1 MTFKESVQVQG
12 DRQILSVSPWTHRV
26 TLSTVDIHDF
36 SQIDRFDEDTN
47 NLHPIMCSMWP
58 MSSNVTIWW
67 HHLKTWPWREDT
79 LSFSQLKNT
88 LWIHCISIC
97 HHLLWCIKEYIL
109 LSLLEMVVCII
120 DHLVSCHILVTTK
133 TEMLH
138 YYLIIALM
146 KRVMGHW

>member
-1 MTFKESVQVQG
+1 MPSPPLM
-12 DRQILSVSPWTHRV
+12 DMYLQICAKDVPFANICKLAT
-26 TLSTVDIHDF
+26 
-36 SQIDRFDEDTN
+36 
-47 NLHPIMCSMWP
+47 
-58 MSSNVTIWW
+58 
-67 HHLKTWPWREDT
+67 KTWILHVVVNGWMGSVTWVLNPIPYECLCLIFFHMKLNIRCLFRLYCYKVW
-79 LSFSQLKNT
+79 F
-88 LWIHCISIC
+88 W
-97 HHLLWCIKEYIL
+97 WYIKEYIL